1 MVMTEEKQAEIAARR
16 QRYEELRVAGQTR
29 APRALPP
36 PVLLADCPIP
46 EAAILVRETVPGGWY
61 WTTSLSRGEA
71 LRLINA
77 NGTSSVALL
86 AWNRHERSERLNLAD
101 TIKVQWSSV
110 IRKGRILLSD
120 MGRVLLSVIEDS
132 CFAHDALVGGSTA
145 ASTLAKYG
153 AGPFR
158 NTRDNFIAA
167 AAKCGLERRDIG
179 PCITFFAPVVVV
191 ADGQFGWDD
200 GRLRAGDFVDLRAE
214 MDLDVVISNCPH
226 PLDPNPAYTPG
237 PIDVVRFKA
246 PPSATEDLCRTA
258 TAEAV
263 RAFEMTDAMFD
274 R

>member
-36 PVLLADCPIP
+36 PTPLADCPIP
-46 EAAILVRETVPGGWY
+46 QAAIMAGETVPGGWY
-61 WTTSLSRGEA
+61 WTTTMARGEA
-71 LRLINA
+71 LRLINTS
-77 NGTSSVALL
+77 GTSAVALL
-86 AWNRHERSERLNLAD
+86 AWNRLDRSERLNLAD

-153 AGPFR
+153 GGAFR

-167 AAKCGLERRDIG
+167 AAKCGFDRRDIG
-179 PCITFFAPVVVV
+179 PCITFFAPVVVT
-191 ADGQFGWDD
+191 AEGQFGWDES
-200 GRLRAGDFVDLRAE
+200 RRRVGDFVDLRAE
-214 MDLDVVISNCPH
+214 MELDVIISNCPH
-226 PLDPNPAYTPG
+226 PLDPNPAYAPG
-237 PIDVVRFKA
+237 PIDVIRFKA
-246 PPSATEDLCRTA
+246 TTSSTEDLCRTA
-258 TAEAV
+258 TVEAI
-263 RAFEMTDAMFD
+263 RAFENTDALS
-274 R
+274 RG